1 MSTWGLRVRRSCRT
15 SEHSV
20 MVPVI
25 LSGTYL
31 PNFSRIDTGTF
42 FGINFFLYRYC
53 YFFYYQSF
61 FGVQFFKA
69 WKSLENTRRFGSCI
83 NAFLRSGLNFWHCIS
98 YDRCCNCI
106 FVFLWMAH
114 VCIYL
119 FVLMIHDIWTGFF
132 YVASVVQILY
142 YMFECSVFAL
152 LLLWLGLTGVQV
164 WSGRVFSKPN
174 LWPVQGSSS
183 LLSCHQGVKTT
194 TSSQDKG
201 QRGGVGEK
209 DLTVKGK
216 RCKVIKGRTSL
227 LMFAHLVS
235 LSRDRICSPTAGCH
249 WWRRRDSTCIH
260 ELWPTGKLFLFS
272 LYFILSVSF
281 ASEQI

>member
-1 MSTWGLRVRRSCRT
+1 M
-15 SEHSV
+15 
-20 MVPVI
+20 
-25 LSGTYL
+25 TYGQ
-31 PNFSRIDTGTF
+31 DF
-42 FGINFFLYRYC
+42 F
-53 YFFYYQSF
+53 
-61 FGVQFFKA
+61 
-69 WKSLENTRRFGSCI
+69 E
-83 NAFLRSGLNFWHCIS
+83 
-98 YDRCCNCI
+98 
-106 FVFLWMAH
+106 
-114 VCIYL
+114 
-119 FVLMIHDIWTGFF
+119 
-132 YVASVVQILY
+132 VASVVQILY

-152 LLLWLGLTGVQV
+152 LLLWLGLTGVEV
-164 WSGRVFSKPN
+164 WSRRVFSKPN

-272 LYFILSVSF
+272 LYFIFWCHQCRSHLSRFNFCTGLHKWALLVDNTNICQTADCICASF
-281 ASEQI
+281 STVLTNLFTH

>member
-83 NAFLRSGLNFWHCIS
+83 NAFLRVGLNFWHCIS
-98 YDRCCNCI
+98 YDRCCDCI

-132 YVASVVQILY
+132 WGGICSTDSVLHVWVFCVCIVVIVTWIDRCSGVKWPGVLQTKPLASAGKQQPPQLPPGG
-142 YMFECSVFAL
+142 E
-152 LLLWLGLTGVQV
+152 
-164 WSGRVFSKPN
+164 N
-174 LWPVQGSSS
+174 H
-183 LLSCHQGVKTT
+183 HQGAPLRT
-194 TSSQDKG
+194 
-201 QRGGVGEK
+201 
-209 DLTVKGK
+209 KGK
-216 RCKVIKGRTSL
+216 GEVL
-227 LMFAHLVS
+227 
-235 LSRDRICSPTAGCH
+235 
-249 WWRRRDSTCIH
+249 
-260 ELWPTGKLFLFS
+260 GKK
-272 LYFILSVSF
+272 I
-281 ASEQI
+281 